1 MYISKNIDYFALC
14 FNFISFFFKHLNS
27 FVWNKWWGSR
37 DAWIKHIDALPGLS
51 FARLLKFELWKDIC
65 IKKLLIWLTSIF
77 LAFRFIGLFPL
88 SVLSLILLFLLLF
101 FDDVKHFLV
110 FLCIIIQLI
119 VDGEYFTILL
129 NVMHYLSLI
138 HIWIL
143 RFIVYYSSFS
153 LFHLLFQILTSL
165 LKRWHYPTFSSLCH
179 IRRRKNGIIVA
190 CLFTPVPWRS
200 ILNRCR

>member
-1 MYISKNIDYFALC
+1 MLHVFVDDFLVWGLLPKLTFRRSVRTVIDWHICWHAKTTLRYVMYISKNIDYFALC

-37 DAWIKHIDALPGLS
+37 DAWIKHINALPGLS

-65 IKKLLIWLTSIF
+65 IKKLFIWLTCIF
-77 LAFRFIGLFPL
+77 IAFRFIGLFPL
-88 SVLSLILLFLLLF
+88 SVLSLILLFLLLL

-143 RFIVYYSSFS
+143 RFVVYYSSFS
-153 LFHLLFQILTSL
+153 LFHLLF
-165 LKRWHYPTFSSLCH
+165 
-179 IRRRKNGIIVA
+179 
-190 CLFTPVPWRS
+190 
-200 ILNRCR
+200 